1 MATITMNSL
10 GARAR
15 NPWVGFVLRRV
26 WRLLVS
32 LAALVTAA
40 FAMIHLIPGDPVR
53 AALGTTADPAMVA
66 ARRESLGL
74 DQSLLKQYADF
85 VGNLLQGRL
94 GESIGAQ
101 MPVSEIISGLPRP
114 PCRSPSRRSH

>member
-1 MATITMNSL
+1 MATITLDSL
-10 GARAR
+10 GARVR
-15 NPWVGFVLRRV
+15 NPWAGFVLRRT

-53 AALGTTADPAMVA
+53 AALGTTADPALVA

-74 DQSLLKQYADF
+74 DQSLLKQYGDF
-85 VGNLLQGRL
+85 AGDLLQGRL
-94 GESIGAQ
+94 GSR
-101 MPVSEIISGLPRP
+101 SEPRCRCPRSSPAGSRP
-114 PCRSPSRRSH
+114 PCRSPSPRSY